1 MIEKDCAEY
10 LKKKNLHLFLTGVRK
25 KYESYG
31 RFTGRIR
38 VQQEECSDLSG
49 ILGYGVAPGAQI
61 RVDSFVEALQGT
73 KYGSVDMKLLLE
85 AYFDET
91 VVTKEQQKMIDQNIQ
106 DHFHSTIL
114 TTGKQLGVDA
124 KLMNWLKDMIEN
136 RSGGYRILNLYRN
149 TEEDILLP
157 VLYGLQLVHD
167 QMLHEPLAVAASHI
181 SGNPHFLDR
190 ESDGG
195 KLFIY
200 GLSYLY
206 DVPYPK
212 GTLQLEQLCASAGI
226 TKDEIAGSV
235 VMYGVGLYRCDGIHQ
250 GAQACYGYGE
260 PFVCTKTALS
270 NLISVGDDGQIILIV
285 ENEMVFTWLLNH
297 IKDQHHIGLICTSGQ
312 LSTVAWNVLSLMKQT
327 DCRLYYSGDMD
338 PEGLLIGQSVLR
350 QMNGKV
356 TLWHMS
362 EQDYIRAMSKEPVS
376 ERRMALLANVKDS
389 QLISTGNM
397 IRKYG
402 FSAYQE
408 NILDLYLNDIENT
421 FQ

>member
-124 KLMNWLKDMIEN
+124 KLINWLKDMIEN
-136 RSGGYRILNLYRN
+136 RSGEYRILNLYRN
-149 TEEDILLP
+149 NEEDILLP

-167 QMLHEPLAVAASHI
+167 QMLHEPLAVAA
-181 SGNPHFLDR
+181 
-190 ESDGG
+190 
-195 KLFIY
+195 
-200 GLSYLY
+200 
-206 DVPYPK
+206 
-212 GTLQLEQLCASAGI
+212 
-226 TKDEIAGSV
+226 
-235 VMYGVGLYRCDGIHQ
+235 
-250 GAQACYGYGE
+250 
-260 PFVCTKTALS
+260 
-270 NLISVGDDGQIILIV
+270 
-285 ENEMVFTWLLNH
+285 
-297 IKDQHHIGLICTSGQ
+297 
-312 LSTVAWNVLSLMKQT
+312 
-327 DCRLYYSGDMD
+327 
-338 PEGLLIGQSVLR
+338 
-350 QMNGKV
+350 
-356 TLWHMS
+356 
-362 EQDYIRAMSKEPVS
+362 
-376 ERRMALLANVKDS
+376 
-389 QLISTGNM
+389 
-397 IRKYG
+397 
-402 FSAYQE
+402 
-408 NILDLYLNDIENT
+408 
-421 FQ
+421 